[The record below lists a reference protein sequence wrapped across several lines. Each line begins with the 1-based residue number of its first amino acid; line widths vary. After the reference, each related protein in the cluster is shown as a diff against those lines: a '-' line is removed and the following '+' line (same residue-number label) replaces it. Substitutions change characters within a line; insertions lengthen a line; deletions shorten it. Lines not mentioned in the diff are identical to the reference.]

1 MSATANANV
10 SAANKFNTV
19 NTAQKNVQ
27 GFQQY
32 MEHAP
37 KMMHYFSSTV
47 MKDKL
52 AIKALGF
59 YKSTGYRSMNEFLMG
74 DYNPTVP
81 VELGEEPVSQK
92 DVEELRKKAFAEYIK
107 NDLKPMVKMIAKLD
121 ELILNAPKMFT
132 EPTNLYRGMNY
143 DIQNDLEC
151 TNGKYY
157 YTFKNFVS
165 TSFKPSV
172 SKMFMQSSGST
183 VMYTLIVNNKCKG
196 LYIPGLYNTWSPD
209 RETKLQNIAIDGE
222 VEFLIGRGAKF
233 EVVSVEFIPWKK
245 ASHGY
250 ASELKYTDIACL
262 QQDLFHRKHYV
273 LKFVSL
279 PTPDALED
287 TLKQSSK
294 KGQNRYASRVTF
306 VI

>member
-1 MSATANANV
+1 MAAAANAV
-10 SAANKFNTV
+10 AIKFNTV

-37 KMMHYFSSTV
+37 KMMQYFSNTILQ
-47 MKDKL
+47 DKL

-59 YKSTGYRSMNEFLMG
+59 YKSHGYRSINEFLMG
-74 DYNPTVP
+74 EYKPIVY
-81 VELGEEPVSQK
+81 VELG
-92 DVEELRKKAFAEYIK
+92 DDTVEELRIKAFAKYIK

-121 ELILNAPKMFT
+121 ELVINAPKMFT
-132 EPTNLYRGMNY
+132 VPTHLYRGMNY

-157 YTFKNFVS
+157 YTFKNFIS
-165 TSFKPSV
+165 TSYKASV
-172 SKMFMQSSGST
+172 SKSFMQSSGST

-196 LYIPGLYNTWSPD
+196 VYIPGIYNTGSPRND
-209 RETKLQNIAIDGE
+209 INFQALAIDGE

-233 EVVSVEFIPWKK
+233 EVDSVEFIPWKK
-245 ASHGY
+245 ASHGFP
-250 ASELKYTDIACL
+250 SELKYTEIACR

-273 LKFVSL
+273 LKFVSQ
-279 PTPDALED
+279 PTPDALKD
-287 TLKQSSK
+287 TLEQSLK
-294 KGQNRYASRVTF
+294 KGQNRYASRATF